1 MNRVV
6 IEWQAS
12 LHRAAWVIAKLDGID
27 AAEKAL
33 HYVTFVGEKEG
44 YIARAMRNITPH
56 PREEVVSS
64 ARPPRKPPM
73 TR

>member
-33 HYVTFVGEKEG
+33 HYVAFVGEKEG
-44 YIARAMRNITPH
+44 YIARAMRNITPTRVKRSFR
-56 PREEVVSS
+56 PRDLLAS
-64 ARPPRKPPM
+64 RL
-73 TR
+73 